1 MTRPDIPVTISGN
14 SRAFE
19 ASLQRVRNA
28 ARSTATEV
36 GDAFNRV
43 KSKIGSLSGS
53 IGALSGGPGGLAAAL
68 GVGALVSASQ
78 QAVTAVLDVGKAAK
92 TAGLDFEAFQ
102 ELKYA
107 ADQNRIGVDALS
119 DGLKELQLRADEF
132 VSTGG
137 GPAAESFA
145 RIGMTAR
152 SVADALKEPDKM
164 FETVIDKIRTLDK
177 AAQIRVLDELFGG
190 TAAEQFV
197 AFLDDGVR
205 KIGELRDEARDVGI
219 VMDREL
225 LEKAEEV
232 NRAWDKMAT
241 IVGSRVK
248 SAVVSVLDVTI
259 NLLTKI
265 DEFSDYLGRLGNSDV
280 FKKFLLA
287 IGQDPSKVYR
297 VVPGVGIVEDTAAKP
312 ADPAPK
318 GQVTTPTGTR
328 LPSAADIMRQAMD
341 EAQATQRIEDAFA
354 KNSGSSGKTGK
365 TSTKAKLKEERDAIK
380 EVIDA
385 LKEEIEVIGLSEA
398 EKEKGIALRQAG
410 VVATS
415 AEGKEI
421 SALVEQK
428 YREQQAVDAV
438 TEARERGIEAAE
450 SFGSTLDDQ
459 LGKLIDG
466 TFDARDAV
474 RALVMEL
481 LSAAT
486 DGKGLFASLF
496 SAGAS
501 FSGSGNLF
509 SGIFSSL
516 FGGPRA
522 EGGSYSPGRIYRV
535 NERGD
540 EFFEPSGHGKIHPA
554 GSSPR
559 GEGMSFSFNPTIDAR
574 GADQAA
580 VDRLERGLARSSAEL
595 EARVMKIVRDRP
607 KKGW

>member
-14 SRAFE
+14 SKAFE
-19 ASLQRVRNA
+19 AAMQRVRNVSRSA
-28 ARSTATEV
+28 AAEV

-43 KSKIGSLSGS
+43 KSKIGSLSGAV
-53 IGALSGGPGGLAAAL
+53 GALSSGPGGLAAVL

-78 QAVTAVLDVGKAAK
+78 QAVTAVLDIGKAAK
-92 TAGLDFEAFQ
+92 TAGIGFEAFQ

-107 ADQNRIGVDALS
+107 AEQNRIGVDALS

-152 SVADALKEPDKM
+152 SVADALKQPDKM

-205 KIGELRDEARDVGI
+205 KIGELRTEARDVGV
-219 VMDREL
+219 VMNRDL
-225 LEKAEEV
+225 LAKAEEV

-241 IVGSRVK
+241 IVGTRVK
-248 SAVVSVLDVTI
+248 SSVVSVLDVTI

-280 FKKFLLA
+280 FKKFLTA
-287 IGQDPSKVYR
+287 IGEDPSKVYR
-297 VVPGVGIVEDTAAKP
+297 VVPGVGIVEDTSGKP
-312 ADPAPK
+312 AKTTPKAP
-318 GQVTTPTGTR
+318 VSTPTGTR
-328 LPSAADIMRQAMD
+328 LPSAVDIMRQAMD

-354 KNSGSSGKTGK
+354 KNSSSSERTGK
-365 TSTKAKLKEERDAIK
+365 TSGKAKLKEERDAIK
-380 EVIDA
+380 DVIDA
-385 LKEEIEVIGLSEA
+385 LKEEIEVIGLSET
-398 EKEKGIALRQAG
+398 EKEKVIALRRAG
-410 VVATS
+410 VDATS

-428 YREQQAVDAV
+428 YREQQAIDAV

-450 SFGSTLDDQ
+450 SFGATLDDQ
-459 LGKLIDG
+459 MGKIIDG

-474 RALVMEL
+474 RALVQEL
-481 LSAAT
+481 ISAAT
-486 DGKGLFASLF
+486 GGKGLFESLF

-501 FSGSGNLF
+501 SGGSGNIF
-509 SGIFSSL
+509 SGILSSL
-516 FGGPRA
+516 FGGARA

-540 EFFEPSGHGKIHPA
+540 EYFEPSSHGKIYPA
-554 GSSPR
+554 GVTP
-559 GEGMSFSFNPTIDAR
+559 EGGGMTFSFSPTIDAR

-580 VDRLERGLARSSAEL
+580 VERLEKGLAKANAEL
-595 EARVMKIVRDRP
+595 EARIMRVVRARP
-607 KKGW
+607 QKGW